1 MEALNRVWRQLA
13 VAMADIAVLVA
24 FLRHEIEPDDTM
36 SNLGVLNATTACAAP
51 SYHLQSVPLA
61 G

>member
-13 VAMADIAVLVA
+13 VDMADIAVLVA

-36 SNLGVLNATTACAAP
+36 SNLGV
-51 SYHLQSVPLA
+51 
-61 G
+61 